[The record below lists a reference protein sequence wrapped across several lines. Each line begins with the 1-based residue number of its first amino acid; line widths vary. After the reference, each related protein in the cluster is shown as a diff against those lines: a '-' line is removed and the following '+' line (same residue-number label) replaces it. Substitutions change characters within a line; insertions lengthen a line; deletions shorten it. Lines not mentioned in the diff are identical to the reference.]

1 MNVIYLDKEYLTD
14 EHYALALGFFDGL
27 HQGHLALVDEV
38 KKIADEKHLKSAI
51 MTFDRHPLS
60 LLKNEKC
67 QSLISSN
74 DRIELLA
81 DMGID
86 TLFVIRFTM
95 DVAKLS
101 PQAFI
106 DQYLKHVDHLV
117 VGFDFHFGHK
127 NKGDVSSLSHQ
138 HFEVSVIAPIM
149 YDKKRKVSST
159 LIKEL
164 LTSGNVEEANRLL
177 TRPFSIRGEVVHGKK
192 RGRTIGYPTANVD
205 FDSYYVI
212 RRGVYG
218 VRVKLNDS
226 VYYGM
231 GNVGIN
237 PTFNELSN
245 DLLEVHIFDLD
256 EDLYGK
262 TIKVEFIKFIRDEKT
277 FSNIEELK
285 LQLKKDEEQIKKTLT
300 ITKYSI

>member
-1 MNVIYLDKEYLTD
+1 MNVVYLDKEYLTD

-27 HQGHLALVDEV
+27 HQGHLALVNKV
-38 KKIADEKHLKSAI
+38 KKIAKEKHFKSAI

-67 QSLISSN
+67 TSLISSE
-74 DRIELLA
+74 DRIELLEE
-81 DMGID
+81 MGID

-106 DQYLKHVDHLV
+106 DQYLQHVSHLV
-117 VGFDFHFGHK
+117 VGFDFHFGYK
-127 NKGDVSSLSHQ
+127 NEGDISSLSKQ
-138 HFEVSVIAPIM
+138 SFALSVIEPIM
-149 YDKKRKVSST
+149 YDEQRKVSST
-159 LIKEL
+159 LIKEML
-164 LTSGNVEEANRLL
+164 SKGQVEEAHCLL
-177 TRPFSIRGEVVHGKK
+177 TRPFTIRGEVVHGKE
-192 RGRTIGYPTANVD
+192 RGRTIGFPTANLN
-205 FDSYYVI
+205 FNSYYVP

-218 VRVKLNDS
+218 VKVLIDEDE
-226 VYYGM
+226 YYGM

-285 LQLKKDEEQIKKTLT
+285 LQLKKDEEQIKKALT